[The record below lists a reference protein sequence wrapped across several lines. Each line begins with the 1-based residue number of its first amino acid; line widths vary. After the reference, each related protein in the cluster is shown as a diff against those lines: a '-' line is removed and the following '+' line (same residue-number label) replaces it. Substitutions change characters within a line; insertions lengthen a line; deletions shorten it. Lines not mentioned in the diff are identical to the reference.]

1 MNEYKLTENDLL
13 AQAIQVK
20 NIRAQFETKAR
31 ILEDAAGVDIGQD
44 FGSRTRIG
52 MKYSTKARSKDD
64 LSEEERRIILAQDKF
79 PAGKYRKRPLKEL
92 SIEDRVDIIH
102 AFQLKKRE
110 VLMLP
115 TNIVCPRLW
124 FTSSHRL

>member
-20 NIRAQFETKAR
+20 DIRAQFETKAR
-31 ILEDAAGVDIGQD
+31 ILEDAAGVDIEQD

-52 MKYSTKARSKDD
+52 MKYSTKTRSKDN

-79 PAGKYRKRPLKEL
+79 HAGKYRKRPLKEL

-102 AFQLKKRE
+102 AFLVEEERGRD
-110 VLMLP
+110 VA
-115 TNIVCPRLW
+115 
-124 FTSSHRL
+124 H